1 MRLENQGRHDE
12 PEIEERDKWK
22 TWRDNDGTIAPI
34 EIKPSVIPKKKGE
47 QKRED
52 CQALEEDKCLAVK
65 GQTGGEF
72 SAAEGQ
78 TSESQRGEKC
88 LEEDESDEVQIGD
101 KCSAVEGQT
110 RGECSDVELEKS

>member
-1 MRLENQGRHDE
+1 M
-12 PEIEERDKWK
+12 
-22 TWRDNDGTIAPI
+22 
-34 EIKPSVIPKKKGE
+34 IPKKKGE

-88 LEEDESDEVQIGD
+88 LEEDESDEVQMGD

-110 RGECSDVELEKS
+110 GGECSDVDCSSVSEECLALKVKRGGECPTE